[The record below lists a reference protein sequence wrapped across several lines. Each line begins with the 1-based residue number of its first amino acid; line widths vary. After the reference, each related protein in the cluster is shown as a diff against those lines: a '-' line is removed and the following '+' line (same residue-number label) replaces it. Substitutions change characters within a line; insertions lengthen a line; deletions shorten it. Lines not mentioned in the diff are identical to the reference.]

1 MKFKNRPSDDGG
13 GDDWLTTYSDLVTL
27 LLAFF
32 VLLFSFSEIDATKWQ
47 ELVQSFS
54 GDIVILEEGSTNSI
68 IEGETGV
75 LDEGNISSEDDSARD
90 LEGEGNTDPEGENP
104 AVVDE
109 TEYTDISESDT
120 SYENENNEGEKDDG
134 DESEKDN
141 LGTVNQEDIE
151 ENEDE
156 IREPED
162 NVDDTKGSD
171 TSDEETDETSGNTYE
186 DKYVNEQFDELFNS
200 LMFFNDRE
208 GLKMEITQSEAEIK
222 IRLSNNLLFAPEKA
236 DINEASYKALREIVE
251 IVKEYDQVI
260 EKMIMEGNTDS
271 LPIRSSAYR
280 DNFELSLERALNVLY
295 FFKYEGDFDPQKL
308 VPMGYG
314 EYNPVATNATAEG
327 RAKNRRTDVILVK
340 QSEQ

>member
-1 MKFKNRPSDDGG
+1 MKFKNKPSDDGG

-54 GDIVILEEGSTNSI
+54 GDIVILEEGSTSSI
-68 IEGETGV
+68 IEG
-75 LDEGNISSEDDSARD
+75 DSSVFPDNSPQGDDGTED
-90 LEGEGNTDPEGENP
+90 LEEEGNTDPEGEN
-104 AVVDE
+104 AALVDE

-120 SYENENNEGEKDDG
+120 SFENENNQGQEDDG
-134 DESEKDN
+134 DESQEDN
-141 LGTVNQEDIE
+141 LGTLDQEDL
-151 ENEDE
+151 EDDDLQE
-156 IREPED
+156 TED
-162 NVDDTKGSD
+162 NIDNTEGMDT
-171 TSDEETDETSGNTYE
+171 TDEETEETSGNTFE
-186 DKYVNEQFDELFNS
+186 DKQVNKQFDELFNS
-200 LMFFNDRE
+200 LMFFNDNE
-208 GLKMEITQSEAEIK
+208 GLKMEITRSEAEIK

-236 DINEASYKALREIVE
+236 DINQASHQALGEIVE
-251 IVKEYDQVI
+251 IVSEYDQVI
-260 EKMIMEGNTDS
+260 EKMIMEGNTDN
-271 LPIRSSAYR
+271 LPIRSSNYR

-314 EYNPVATNATAEG
+314 EYNPVATNDTVEG

-340 QSEQ
+340 QSQEQ